1 MTAGAS
7 AERMRENTFS
17 DCTDISKHASEERVI
32 APEADAVKR
41 MERLF
46 QDADDS
52 EAQSVRL

>member
-1 MTAGAS
+1 
-7 AERMRENTFS
+7 MRENTFS

-52 EAQSVRL
+52 KAQSVRL

>member
-1 MTAGAS
+1 
-7 AERMRENTFS
+7 MRENTFS
-17 DCTDISKHASEERVI
+17 DCTDISKYASEERVI
-32 APEADAVKR
+32 ALEADAVKR